1 MTMFIFAGDLLVML
15 FMVLLVIWVFMVS
28 SDSEIDST
36 AQIPLQD
43 EVYEADTIAGKQV
56 KQKQKEAGVPH
67 G

>member
-1 MTMFIFAGDLLVML
+1 MTFFIFAGDLLVML

-43 EVYEADTIAGKQV
+43 EVYESDLIAGKKAEKNKKV
-56 KQKQKEAGVPH
+56 AGVPH